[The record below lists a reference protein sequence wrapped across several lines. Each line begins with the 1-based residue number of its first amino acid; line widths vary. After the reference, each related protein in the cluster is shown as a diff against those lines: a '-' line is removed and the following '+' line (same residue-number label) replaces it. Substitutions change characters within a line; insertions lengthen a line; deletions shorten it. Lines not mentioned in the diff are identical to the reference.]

1 MSRAVGFFAVDFDA
15 DETTDLGTSERKRS
29 QLRSAEAV
37 TAELQR
43 PQWLPREWLA
53 AELSVSYPRPA
64 KARRRRPAWGALLTF
79 GARVGLALP
88 FLLGGMQ
95 KFVDPSAA
103 LSGPPASAD
112 FFFAMQG
119 TFVFNELAAVQVLV
133 AVMLLADVWVPLALA
148 ALAPISLT
156 ILPYEILYFGW
167 PKPLLGAFV
176 LLAQAYLI
184 WVHRD
189 AFRPLLSLRHAPPV

>member
-1 MSRAVGFFAVDFDA
+1 MSRAVGFFEADIDA
-15 DETTDLGTSERKRS
+15 DETTDLGASQGRRS
-29 QLRSAEAV
+29 QLRSAEGV
-37 TAELQR
+37 TAELFR
-43 PQWLPREWLA
+43 PQWLPQEWLA

-64 KARRRRPAWGALLTF
+64 TPRRRRPAWGSALSF
-79 GARVGLALP
+79 VARVGLALP
-88 FLLGGMQ
+88 VLLGGMQ

-112 FFFAMQG
+112 FFFAMQR

-156 ILPYEILYFGW
+156 VPPYEIVYIGG
-167 PKPLLGAFV
+167 PKPLLGIWV
-176 LLAQAYLI
+176 LLAQAYLV
-184 WVHRD
+184 WVHRA
-189 AFRPLLSLRHAPPV
+189 AFRPLLSLRHPPLG